1 MPEEGKVAV
10 SLLVAI
16 VVVVVG
22 VIGNRGVR
30 SIGIAVFVGSILL
43 ILVVI
48 VAPVVVSPDVG
59 IVLRSLVDQIAN
71 LLDGSIINHGCELLA
86 SLPHGFALDPVV

>member
-1 MPEEGKVAV
+1 MPEECKVAV

-30 SIGIAVFVGSILL
+30 SIGIAVFVLLILL

-86 SLPHGFALDPVV
+86 SFSHGFALDPVV